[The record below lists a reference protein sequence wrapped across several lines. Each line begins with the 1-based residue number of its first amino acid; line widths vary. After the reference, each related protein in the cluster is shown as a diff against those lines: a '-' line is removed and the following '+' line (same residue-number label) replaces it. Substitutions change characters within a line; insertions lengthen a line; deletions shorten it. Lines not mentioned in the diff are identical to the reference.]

1 MTKEHGKQH
10 VPHSITFTIY
20 QKNIIFIKN
29 VNSEIF
35 NQIMEENRNE
45 KINELVKFACVI
57 MKIFNL
63 TINDITKINKY
74 AEIDIE
80 LAQETLLKKLNIINI
95 NINTNK
101 IEEKTIHQIK
111 VLQKQIN
118 ELNTKL
124 NELFNK
130 INNIQTIQ
138 VSQEPRQS
146 QEIQIPEFI
155 HDNPWVSI
163 IQNKSKQ

>member
-35 NQIMEENRNE
+35 NQIMEGNRNE

-80 LAQETLLKKLNIINI
+80 LAQETLLKKLNI

-101 IEEKTIHQIK
+101 IEEKTIKEIEF
-111 VLQKQIN
+111 LQKQIN

-138 VSQEPRQS
+138 VTHVEKK
-146 QEIQIPEFI
+146 ETTHEIPEFI
-155 HDNPWVSI
+155 RDNPWVSI
-163 IQNKSKQ
+163 IQNKQNQ